1 MLGQPIADQE
11 MVRKINSDIQTP
23 ELRSLLL
30 KIVSDQ
36 RISKNAR
43 KRLSAYFN
51 GQRPANT
58 SSRIL
63 GWIHKAFDQMK
74 EI

>member
-1 MLGQPIADQE
+1 MPKQPTADQE

-23 ELRSLLL
+23 ELRNLLL
-30 KIVSDQ
+30 EIVSDQ

-51 GQRPANT
+51 GQRPTHT
-58 SSRIL
+58 SSWIP
-63 GWIHKAFDQMK
+63 GWIHKVFD
-74 EI
+74 